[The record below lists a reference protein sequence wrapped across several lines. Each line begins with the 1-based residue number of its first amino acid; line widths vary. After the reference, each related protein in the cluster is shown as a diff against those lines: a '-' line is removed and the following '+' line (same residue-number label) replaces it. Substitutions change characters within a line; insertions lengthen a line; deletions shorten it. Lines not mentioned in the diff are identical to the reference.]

1 MSLTKVTY
9 SMINGAAVNVLD
21 YGVVADGS
29 TNNSAALAAALAA
42 VPTNG
47 ILYFP
52 AGVYCGYLLVWRGDI
67 TIMGAGS
74 ASTTLKL
81 PNSCPTITVPF
92 EGGGTI
98 TGLPNVIE
106 VGECALGNTATA
118 YSNVVVKGIT
128 LDGNYTN
135 NTAPTTDLF
144 GHGLIATKIS
154 NLVTDDI
161 VAKNCYLTG
170 VDVVINSNY
179 ARVNAR
185 TDSCGNASI
194 SGSRY
199 PNFDINSS
207 KYGIFNVISSN
218 GYYGGR
224 MLDNCYGNQ
233 LNISIYNPS
242 ITGLVYN
249 NQTTNSSYS
258 NTINVTVVDG
268 CATGQGVSIGSNCYD
283 SIINATIRNATG
295 IGFFVNGAS
304 ETYAPRNNKFKVN
317 TFYCGAQSVYETG
330 LFNQYEISSRY
341 DGRAGAVGSVF
352 AVDINGKYNQFI
364 ISIEDQATPQV
375 RGVVIRSGA
384 QYNRIVDYLSNTTV
398 QNFLNQD
405 TSNTNVWNYALN
417 SLLLGSL
424 TIGSGGSTISSGSG
438 SPEGVVTAAIGSL
451 FLNTAGGTSTTLYV
465 KTSGTGNT
473 GWTAK

>member
-21 YGVVADGS
+21 YGVVADGI
-29 TNNSAALAAALAA
+29 TNNSVALAAALAA

-47 ILYFP
+47 TLYFP

-67 TIMGAGS
+67 TIMGSGS
-74 ASTTLKL
+74 ASTILKL
-81 PNSCPTITVPF
+81 PTSCPTITVPW
-92 EGGGTI
+92 ESGGTI

-106 VGECALGNTATA
+106 VGECALGNIANA
-118 YSNVVVKGIT
+118 YSNVVVKNIT

-144 GHGLIATKIS
+144 GHGLISTKIS
-154 NLVTDDI
+154 NLVLDD
-161 VAKNCYLTG
+161 VVSKNCFLTG

-185 TDSCGNASI
+185 VDSCGNAVI

-207 KYGIFNVISSN
+207 KYGLFNVISTA

-233 LNISIYNPS
+233 LDITIYNPS

-249 NQTTNSSYS
+249 NQTTNASYS

-283 SIINATIRNATG
+283 SIINATVRNVVGTG
-295 IGFFVNGAS
+295 FYVVGAS
-304 ETYAPRNNKFKVN
+304 AAFASRNNKFKVN
-317 TFYCGAQSVYETG
+317 TYYCGGSSVYDAG
-330 LFNQYEISSRY
+330 LFNQYEISSRW
-341 DGRAGAVGSVF
+341 DGRTGAAGSVF
-352 AVDINGKYNQFI
+352 AVDINGSYSQFI
-364 ISIEDQATPQV
+364 INVEDQNTPQV
-375 RGVVIRSGA
+375 RGVAIRSGA

-405 TSNTNVWNYALN
+405 TSNTNVWNYDLDALF
-417 SLLLGSL
+417 LGKL
-424 TIGSGGSTISSGSG
+424 TIGAGGATVSSGSG
-438 SPEGVVTAAIGSL
+438 SPEGAVTAVVGSL
-451 FLNTAGGTSTTLYV
+451 FMRTNGGANTTLYV
-465 KTSGTGNT
+465 KESGTGNT
-473 GWTAK
+473 GWAAK